1 MTISVNLPPDV
12 EARLKALANK
22 SGQSTDAQLR
32 QIIDQGL
39 EDLEDYYAAREV
51 LGSIERGEEQVLSS
65 EDFWRGL
72 DH

>member
-1 MTISVNLPPDV
+1 MTISINLPPDV

-39 EDLEDYYAAREV
+39 EDLEDYYAAKEV
-51 LGSIERGEEQVLSS
+51 LDRIGRGEEQVLSS

>member
-1 MTISVNLPPDV
+1 MTISVNLPPEI
-12 EARLKALANK
+12 EARLLALASK

-32 QIIDQGL
+32 EIIDHGL
-39 EDLEDYYAAREV
+39 EDLEDYYAAQEV
-51 LGSIERGEEQVLSS
+51 LGRVERGEEKVLSS

>member
-1 MTISVNLPPDV
+1 MTISVSLPPDI

-39 EDLEDYYAAREV
+39 EDLEDYYTAQEV
-51 LGSIERGEEQVLSS
+51 LGRIERGEEQVLSS

>member
-1 MTISVNLPPDV
+1 MTISVNLPPEV
-12 EARLKALANK
+12 EARLLALASK
-22 SGQSTDAQLR
+22 SGQSTADQLR

-51 LGSIERGEEQVLSS
+51 IGRIERGEERVLSS
-65 EDFWRGL
+65 EEFWRGM

>member
-12 EARLKALANK
+12 EARLLALASK

-39 EDLEDYYAAREV
+39 EELEDYHAAKEV
-51 LGSIERGEEQVLSS
+51 LARIERGEEQVLTS
-65 EDFWRGL
+65 EEFWRGL